1 MVMSYLIQ
9 SNSDYTQRVDEI
21 EEKIDKIVDKLEKF
35 EYNINILSDSVSK
48 ELDRVSDILRVASNS

>member
-21 EEKIDKIVDKLEKF
+21 EEKIDKIVDKLEKL
-35 EYNINILSDSVSK
+35 EYNIDILADSVAK
-48 ELDRVSDILRVASNS
+48 ELDRVSDILRVART

>member
-1 MVMSYLIQ
+1 MNI
-9 SNSDYTQRVDEI
+9 TP
-21 EEKIDKIVDKLEKF
+21 EERKKIDKIVDKLEKL